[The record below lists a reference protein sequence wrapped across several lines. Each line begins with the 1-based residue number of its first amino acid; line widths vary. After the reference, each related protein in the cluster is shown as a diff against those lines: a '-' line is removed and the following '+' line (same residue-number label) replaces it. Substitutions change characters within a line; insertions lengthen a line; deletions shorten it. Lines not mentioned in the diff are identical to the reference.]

1 MLDALSEFI
10 YVIKEFLLGI
20 VKGLWQL
27 VNALL
32 FVFDLM
38 TNLFTQFAYFPTAI
52 ISVALV
58 CMILL
63 VLLRVVG
70 R

>member
-10 YVIKEFLLGI
+10 YVIKEFVLGI
-20 VKGLWQL
+20 GKGLWQL
-27 VNALL
+27 FNSLL
-32 FVFDLM
+32 FVFELM
-38 TNLFTQFAYFPTAI
+38 TNISTQYTYFPTAI
-52 ISVALV
+52 ITVALA
-58 CMILL
+58 CMVLL